1 MISAAIVGLG
11 RWGRTLVNAVQGK
24 SEKLHFSH
32 AVSRDPSR
40 AEAFTGQHDLR
51 TVRDLDAVLGDREI
65 DAVVLATPHSLHL
78 EQILACAR
86 AGKAVF
92 CEKPLT
98 MTKADA
104 LRAVE
109 GCRDAGVVL
118 GVGTDKRFFPA
129 MQALARLAAEG
140 ALGRLL
146 HIEGNFSNEVAASQ
160 FSPWRDSPEE
170 SPAGGLTGT
179 GIHVLDSF
187 VHIVGPVRRATAQLF
202 SHKPAPDPLDTL
214 SVLLEFDSGIS
225 GMLAAVRSTPAFWR
239 VHVFGREGS
248 AEVLGRTELILRKS
262 GKDPEHRRFEP
273 VDSVRV
279 NLEAFADAVAG
290 RAPYPIPPREIVAV
304 VAAFEAI
311 VKSAGSNGQPIES
324 SPRWAL
330 GYTCSCVLM
339 GRTTPARHARK
350 SKPVSPNMKR
360 VLLMGTLPVGGRL
373 SSSSRIIFNA

>member
-11 RWGRTLVNAVQGK
+11 RWGRTLVNTVQGK
-24 SEKLHFSH
+24 SATLQFTH
-32 AVSRDPSR
+32 AVSRDPAR
-40 AEAFTGQHDLR
+40 
-51 TVRDLDAVLGDREI
+51 VRDFTATRGLEAVGALDAVLGNARI

-98 MTKADA
+98 LTKADA
-104 LRAVE
+104 LRAAE
-109 GCRDAGVVL
+109 ACRDAGIVL

-129 MQALARLAAEG
+129 MQALARLAADG
-140 ALGRLL
+140 ALGRVL
-146 HIEGNFSNEVAASQ
+146 HIEANFSNEVAATQ
-160 FSPWRDSPEE
+160 FSPWRDSQDE

-187 VHIVGPVRRATAQLF
+187 VHIAGPVRRVAAQLF

-214 SVLLEFDSGIS
+214 SVLLQFDSGIG

-239 VHVFGREGS
+239 VHVFGREAS
-248 AEVLGRTELILRKS
+248 AEVLGRTELILRRS

-290 RAPYPIPPREIVAV
+290 RVPYPIPPREIVDV

-311 VKSAGSNGQPIES
+311 VKSAGSNGQPVES
-324 SPRWAL
+324 
-330 GYTCSCVLM
+330 
-339 GRTTPARHARK
+339 
-350 SKPVSPNMKR
+350 
-360 VLLMGTLPVGGRL
+360 
-373 SSSSRIIFNA
+373 